1 MSDTGLRSAVMRA
14 VLAELAAAGEYWA
27 PVAASGR
34 HCHLSRA
41 DLERL
46 FGPGHEL
53 TPMRMLEQPGQ
64 FAAEEKVVL
73 ETPKGK
79 MTLRVVGPVR
89 KESQVELSLTDA
101 RQMGLS
107 PPVRLSGDLEGSPG
121 CRLVNGGRTAELSR
135 GVIAA
140 ARHLHMSA
148 AEALAY
154 GLRDGEE
161 VSIRSEGPRGAVL
174 DHVIVRSGSGHVLEA
189 HIDTD
194 EANAFGIR
202 SGQLCRLI
210 LPGRA
215 GNVPGGGPAAG
226 AGRFF
231 PGGAAADGKVPAGA
245 GSAGA
250 GGLFPGGAAVLR
262 TFFPAGAAAPGGS
275 GPGAARTEAAK
286 LPAEP
291 ARRKEILLDYSGK
304 ADLLLTEELLYR
316 AAEQGMKFIR
326 LSPGAL
332 VTPLARDVAWEK
344 GIELIYP
351 DGKNERR

>member
-1 MSDTGLRSAVMRA
+1 MSDTGLRSAVQRA
-14 VLAELAAAGEYWA
+14 VLAELAEIGEYWV
-27 PVAASGR
+27 PVASSSR

-53 TPMRMLEQPGQ
+53 TPLRMLEQPGQ
-64 FAAEEKVVL
+64 FAAEEKVTL
-73 ETPKGK
+73 ETPKGR
-79 MTLRVVGPVR
+79 MILRVVGPVR

-107 PPVRLSGDLEGSPG
+107 LPIRLSGDLEGSPG
-121 CRLVNGGRTAELSR
+121 CRLTNGGRQADLPR

-140 ARHLHMSA
+140 ARHLHMSP
-148 AEALAY
+148 AEAAAY
-154 GLRDGEE
+154 GLKDGQE
-161 VSIRSEGPRGAVL
+161 VSLRPEGPRGAVME
-174 DHVIVRSGSGHVLEA
+174 HVIVRSGSGHVLEA

-210 LPGRA
+210 RPGTAEGIPA
-215 GNVPGGGPAAG
+215 GSLFPGAAAG
-226 AGRFF
+226 AGAPGPGSFF
-231 PGGAAADGKVPAGA
+231 PRTAMTGMPGPGIPVPP
-245 GSAGA
+245 
-250 GGLFPGGAAVLR
+250 PGGRISVGGP
-262 TFFPAGAAAPGGS
+262 PARSPS
-275 GPGAARTEAAK
+275 GTE
-286 LPAEP
+286 PP
-291 ARRKEILLDYSGK
+291 RRKETLLDYSGRP
-304 ADLLLTEELLYR
+304 DLLLTEELLQR
-316 AAEQGMKFIR
+316 AAENGMKYIR
-326 LSPGAL
+326 LAPGAL

>member
-1 MSDTGLRSAVMRA
+1 MSDTGLRSAVQRA
-14 VLAELAAAGEYWA
+14 VLTELAAAGEYWV
-27 PVAASGR
+27 PVATSSR

-53 TPMRMLEQPGQ
+53 TPLRMLEQPGQ
-64 FAAEEKVVL
+64 FAAEEKVTL
-73 ETPKGK
+73 ETPKGR
-79 MTLRVVGPVR
+79 MTLRVVGPLR

-101 RQMGLS
+101 RQLGLS
-107 PPVRLSGDLEGSPG
+107 PPIRLSGDLADSPG
-121 CRLVNGGRTAELSR
+121 CRLTNGSRTADLPR

-148 AEALAY
+148 AEAQAY
-154 GLRDGEE
+154 GLHDGQE
-161 VSIRSEGPRGAVL
+161 VGVRSDGPRGAAM
-174 DHVIVRSGSGHVLEA
+174 DHVIIRSGAGHVLEV

-210 LPGRA
+210 MPDRA
-215 GNVPGGGPAAG
+215 GM
-226 AGRFF
+226 
-231 PGGAAADGKVPAGA
+231 PAGA
-245 GSAGA
+245 GGRTENGSIFAAGPGFQAAALKKSGLLSPGA
-250 GGLFPGGAAVLR
+250 GIRTETAAQSAAVQKLV
-262 TFFPAGAAAPGGS
+262 PAAA
-275 GPGAARTEAAK
+275 AQ
-286 LPAEP
+286 
-291 ARRKEILLDYSGK
+291 RKETLLDYSGK
-304 ADLLLTEELLYR
+304 PDLLLTEELLYR
-316 AAEQGMKFIR
+316 AAAQGMKYIR
-326 LSPGAL
+326 LAPGSL

>member
-1 MSDTGLRSAVMRA
+1 MSDTGLRSAVQRA
-14 VLAELAAAGEYWA
+14 VLAELAAAGETWV

-73 ETPKGK
+73 ETQKGK

-101 RQMGLS
+101 RQLGLS
-107 PPVRLSGDLEGSPG
+107 PPVRLSGELEGSPG
-121 CRLVNGGRTAELSR
+121 CRLTNGGRTADLSR

-148 AEALAY
+148 PEALAY

-174 DHVIVRSGSGHVLEA
+174 EHVIVRSGSGHVLEA

-215 GNVPGGGPAAG
+215 GPAPGGAPAAG
-226 AGRFF
+226 AGIPF
-231 PGGAAADGKVPAGA
+231 
-245 GSAGA
+245 SAA
-250 GGLFPGGAAVLR
+250 GGNAATAGLR
-262 TFFPAGAAAPGGS
+262 ALFPAGGGNPAGMIRPGTAPPATAG
-275 GPGAARTEAAK
+275 TE
-286 LPAEP
+286 LP
-291 ARRKEILLDYSGK
+291 RRKEIMLDYSGRK
-304 ADLLLTEELLYR
+304 DLLLTEELLQR
-316 AAEQGMKFIR
+316 AAEQGMKYIR
-326 LSPGAL
+326 LAPGAL

-344 GIELIYP
+344 GIELIFP

>member
-1 MSDTGLRSAVMRA
+1 MSDTGLRSAVQRA
-14 VLAELAAAGEYWA
+14 VLAELAGLGEYWV
-27 PVAASGR
+27 PVATSSR

-53 TPMRMLEQPGQ
+53 TPLRMLEQPGQ
-64 FAAEEKVVL
+64 FAAEEKVTL
-73 ETPKGK
+73 ETPKGR

-107 PPVRLSGDLEGSPG
+107 LPVRLSGDLEGSPG
-121 CRLVNGGRTAELSR
+121 CRLTNGGRQVDLPR

-140 ARHLHMSA
+140 ARHLHMSP
-148 AEALAY
+148 AEAAAY
-154 GLRDGEE
+154 GLRDGQE
-161 VSIRSEGPRGAVL
+161 VSLRAEGPRGAVME
-174 DHVIVRSGSGHVLEA
+174 HVIVRSGSGHVLEA

-194 EANAFGIR
+194 EANACGIR

-210 LPGRA
+210 RPATAEGMPGGRA
-215 GNVPGGGPAAG
+215 AAAG
-226 AGRFF
+226 SLF
-231 PGGAAADGKVPAGA
+231 PGTVPAGRP
-245 GSAGA
+245 GIPVPPPGGMMPA
-250 GGLFPGGAAVLR
+250 GGIPAPR
-262 TFFPAGAAAPGGS
+262 PAG
-275 GPGAARTEAAK
+275 TE
-286 LPAEP
+286 PP
-291 ARRKEILLDYSGK
+291 RRKETLLDYSGRP
-304 ADLLLTEELLYR
+304 DLLLTEELLMR
-316 AAEQGMKFIR
+316 AAENGMKYIR
-326 LSPGAL
+326 LAPGTL